1 MALGWALGK
10 DQGRG
15 EAAPHPLW
23 KSCAL
28 SGACLSVQSLLDCQS
43 RGDKAVLQRFMGII
57 NYSGRFM
64 THLAVISEPLKGL
77 LDEDIVCH
85 GQVLCGGGAV
95 GFVVLLV

>member
-1 MALGWALGK
+1 M
-10 DQGRG
+10 
-15 EAAPHPLW
+15 
-23 KSCAL
+23 
-28 SGACLSVQSLLDCQS
+28 QSLLDCQS
-43 RGDKAVLQRFMGII
+43 RGDKVVLERFMGII

-64 THLAVISEPLKGL
+64 AHLAVFSEPLKGL

>member
-1 MALGWALGK
+1 
-10 DQGRG
+10 
-15 EAAPHPLW
+15 
-23 KSCAL
+23 
-28 SGACLSVQSLLDCQS
+28 
-43 RGDKAVLQRFMGII
+43 MGII